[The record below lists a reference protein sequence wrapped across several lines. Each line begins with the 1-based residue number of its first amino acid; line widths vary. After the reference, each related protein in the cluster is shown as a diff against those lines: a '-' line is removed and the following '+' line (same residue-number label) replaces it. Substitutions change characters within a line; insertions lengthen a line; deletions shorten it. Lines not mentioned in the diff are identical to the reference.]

1 MDESGIRFNDC
12 FFGEP
17 VPFAN
22 WTPPGCASIY
32 AILVADANWAPRPF
46 QPLYFGEFG
55 NKTSFSA
62 VQREVTNLAPAL
74 RRESLLVAVL
84 PLPFSTTGQRWM
96 LRNELIW
103 AYNPPCQVETT
114 RSQPAEL
121 VAKLEELERRHQEQT
136 AELRLLF
143 ASARGFLPPKPQPRR
158 RIGFLPLDGGLD
170 SDDQTSLKLA
180 DTRA

>member
-17 VPFAN
+17 VPFLN
-22 WTPPGCASIY
+22 WTPPGCASLY
-32 AILVADANWAPRPF
+32 AILATDANWAPRPF

-55 NKTSFSA
+55 NKTSLTA
-62 VQREVTNLAPAL
+62 VQREVANLVPAP
-74 RRESLLVAVL
+74 RRETLFIAVL
-84 PLPFSTTGQRWM
+84 PLPFSTTGQR
-96 LRNELIW
+96 LIVRNELIW
-103 AYNPPCQVETT
+103 AYNPPCQIE
-114 RSQPAEL
+114 RAQSQPAEL

-143 ASARGFLPPKPQPRR
+143 AARGFLPPKSLPRR

-170 SDDQTSLKLA
+170 CEGHTSRKLA
-180 DTRA
+180 ETLA